1 MHPSPGGLLL
11 GVLSSTHESGRSR
24 QDRRIGAYLP
34 SAMLDQSDGPRCHR
48 DKMPC
53 AAPSEHLAGSS
64 ALLGGVPM
72 KSHVSQ
78 VLIVEDDDQGRLL
91 LERILETEGG
101 YEATPAAS
109 VVEARQFLLNH
120 EYEAILIDVCLPAQS
135 GIALLE
141 YVHARHID
149 TAAIMVTGHDDR
161 HLIEAAFANGAYG
174 YVVKPFRVGELLI
187 SLANALH
194 RRELEIH
201 NRSHVREL
209 EEKVLVRTRALH
221 ETLAPLGEEVLPPIA
236 VEEVI
241 ERLSA
246 ALTVRHEESGA
257 HIRRVSEFSALLA
270 DRAGL
275 MTSDHAESRL
285 ASSLHDVGKMG
296 LAAEAI
302 PIVGRVVAI
311 ADVFDA
317 LTNDRVYRAASS
329 VEEAV
334 ATMAHGRAKDFD
346 PALLDAFLG
355 SMDAIVVLAETHKD
369 PAPVPATAEDAAR

>member
-1 MHPSPGGLLL
+1 
-11 GVLSSTHESGRSR
+11 
-24 QDRRIGAYLP
+24 
-34 SAMLDQSDGPRCHR
+34 
-48 DKMPC
+48 
-53 AAPSEHLAGSS
+53 
-64 ALLGGVPM
+64 M

-275 MTSDHAESRL
+275 MTSDHAEFRL
-285 ASSLHDVGKMG
+285 ASSLHDVGKIGVPDAILQKPGPLTPGERAVMERHTVIGHTLLKGSASAVLSLGATIALTHHERWDGTGYPMG

-369 PAPVPATAEDAAR
+369 PAPVPATAEDAAREQVSQ